1 MFESENNSSLSKE
14 IILLFNDFYNMFLNG
29 IIFENIVDLYINKN
43 LELIYN
49 KNIKYKI
56 TQNNENENNIV
67 KKIYFNNVTFGY
79 LEIEITKDNNNNM
92 LNDIL
97 NLFISYLS
105 LFFFN
110 AQNLKSKNIM
120 NCNLF
125 TETLNM
131 MNDGIII
138 MNENLN
144 TIFINKVC
152 ISLFQK
158 LFTSCSNYIN
168 THIYDLFSQIDEY
181 IYENEIYKNK
191 KINYKI
197 NKNNTDFNMLLTI
210 NTIIHNNVKY
220 NVMSINLIIS
230 DNKSCD
236 NIGFLSHELR
246 NPLQTISFA
255 NELIKIKKEQK
266 YFDIINKSVNDMI
279 KIINDVLDIDRV
291 NSNQIQLN
299 ITYTNINDIIN
310 EIEFSVPKNKNIKYT
325 LVKNDIPSKIYT
337 DSTRLK
343 QILLNII
350 NNSIKYSKPD
360 IINNIIFKIIHNKD
374 NNTLEFNISDNGI
387 GIKKEK
393 ISELMELKPSLSL
406 NKNNSNGIGLYLC
419 NKLAIL
425 LGGNIKINSEY
436 LNFTEIIFT
445 HPLNL
450 TNNNFIDKNIENFKI
465 FNKILIVDNDN
476 TLLSLFKD
484 IITNLKIKYN
494 FQNTLLIDMCD
505 NVSLIYD
512 MVKLNNYDIIF
523 IDLYM
528 LDINGI
534 TVAKLLRK
542 QYFNNK
548 IIGMTTDSNDIYSND
563 SLTTSIY
570 EKNLNED
577 KIKIIQLYD
586 DIILKPFNE
595 NDILDKL
602 KY

>member
-1 MFESENNSSLSKE
+1 MFEQIINSSLLKE

-49 KNIKYKI
+49 KNIKYTI
-56 TQNNENENNIV
+56 LENDKNTNYIV
-67 KKIYFNNVTFGY
+67 KKIDFNNIIFGY
-79 LEIEITKDNNNNM
+79 LEIEINKYNDDK
-92 LNDIL
+92 NDIL
-97 NLFISYLS
+97 NLFMSYLS

-110 AQNLKSKNIM
+110 AQNLKSKNII

-131 MNDGIII
+131 INDCIII
-138 MNENLN
+138 MNEKLN
-144 TIFINKVC
+144 IIFINRVC
-152 ISLFQK
+152 VSLFQK
-158 LFTSCSNYIN
+158 LFINDNDNYIN
-168 THIYDLFSQIDEY
+168 THIYDIFSQIDEY
-181 IYENEIYKNK
+181 IYDNNIYKNK

-197 NKNNTDFNMLLTI
+197 NRNNTDFNMLLTI
-210 NTIIHNNVKY
+210 NTIIHNNIKY

-266 YFDIINKSVNDMI
+266 YFDIINKSVYDMI
-279 KIINDVLDIDRV
+279 KIINDVLDIDRI

-299 ITYTNINDIIN
+299 ITNTNIDDIIS
-310 EIEFSVPKNKNIKYT
+310 EIEFLMPLNKNIKYT
-325 LVKNDIPSKIYT
+325 LIKNYLPSKIYT
-337 DSTRLK
+337 DTTRLK

-350 NNSIKYSKPD
+350 DNSIKYSKPD
-360 IINNIIFKIIHNKD
+360 IINNIIFKITHDTN
-374 NNTLEFNISDNGI
+374 NNTIEFSISDNGI

-436 LNFTEIIFT
+436 LNFTEIILT

-450 TNNNFIDKNIENFKI
+450 TNTNIVDKNIENFKI
-465 FNKILIVDNDN
+465 FNKILIVDNDDI
-476 TLLSLFKD
+476 LLILFKD

-494 FQNTLLIDMCD
+494 IQNTLLIDMCN
-505 NVSLIYD
+505 NVNLIYD

-534 TVAKLLRK
+534 TIAKLLRK

-548 IIGMTTDSNDIYSND
+548 IIGMTIDSNDIYSND

-577 KIKIIQLYD
+577 KVKIIQLYD

>member
-1 MFESENNSSLSKE
+1 MFESEINSSKIKE

-29 IIFENIVDLYINKN
+29 IIFENIVDLYINNN

-49 KNIKYKI
+49 KNIKYTLNTVNTVNTINTLNK
-56 TQNNENENNIV
+56 NIV
-67 KKIYFNNVTFGY
+67 KTIQFNNIIFGY
-79 LEIEITKDNNNNM
+79 IEIEIE
-92 LNDIL
+92 IEIEEL
-97 NLFISYLS
+97 NLFIQYLS
-105 LFFFN
+105 MFFFN
-110 AQNLKSKNIM
+110 AQNLKSTNII

-138 MNENLN
+138 MNEKLN
-144 TIFINKVC
+144 TLFINKVC
-152 ISLFQK
+152 ISLFEK
-158 LFTSCSNYIN
+158 LLIINYIN
-168 THIYDLFSQIDEY
+168 INIYDLFSQIDEY
-181 IYENEIYKNK
+181 INENNIYKNK

-197 NKNNTDFNMLLTI
+197 NKNNTDFNMFLTI
-210 NTIIHNNVKY
+210 NTVIHNNIKY
-220 NVMSINLIIS
+220 HVMSINLIQS
-230 DNKSCD
+230 DNKICD

-279 KIINDVLDIDRV
+279 KIINDVLDIDRI

-299 ITYTNINDIIN
+299 ITDININELIN
-310 EIEFSVPKNKNIKYT
+310 EIEFSIPKNKNIKFT
-325 LVKNDIPSKIYT
+325 LIKSDLPNKIYT

-350 NNSIKYSKPD
+350 NNSIKYSKQN
-360 IINNIIFKIIHNKD
+360 ITNNIIFKITHNKN
-374 NNTLEFNISDNGI
+374 NNTIEFSILDNGI
-387 GIKKEK
+387 GIKKEH

-419 NKLAIL
+419 NKLAYL

-450 TNNNFIDKNIENFKI
+450 LNNYIINKNIENFKI
-465 FNKILIVDNDN
+465 FNKILIVDNDII
-476 TLLSLFKD
+476 LLNLFKD

-494 FQNTLLIDMCD
+494 IQNTLLIDMCD
-505 NVSLIYD
+505 NENLIYD
-512 MVKLNNYDIIF
+512 MVKINNYDIIF

-528 LDINGI
+528 SDINGI
-534 TVAKLLRK
+534 TITKLLRK

-548 IIGMTTDSNDIYSND
+548 IIGMTTNACDIYSND
-563 SLTTSIY
+563 SLTSSIY
-570 EKNLNED
+570 QQNIDIEKV
-577 KIKIIQLYD
+577 KIIELYD